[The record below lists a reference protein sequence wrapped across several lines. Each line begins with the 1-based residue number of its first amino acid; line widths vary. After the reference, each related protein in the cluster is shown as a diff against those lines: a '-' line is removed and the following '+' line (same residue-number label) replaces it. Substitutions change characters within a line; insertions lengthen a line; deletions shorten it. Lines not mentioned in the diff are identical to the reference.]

1 MPPVS
6 TDLNREILKIALPA
20 IVANI
25 TVPLLGLVDTAI
37 AGHLG
42 DKVFIGA
49 VAVGTMMFNLVYWNM
64 GFLRMS
70 TSGMTAQTYGS
81 GDFKASA
88 RLLGESSALALLISL
103 GVMVL
108 QWPLR
113 LLLLW
118 IIGPSPEV
126 TSLAIT
132 YFNICIW
139 GAPPVLVMMA
149 FKGWLLG
156 MQDSKSAM
164 WVSIMTNVFNI
175 AASVIAVYALGM
187 GFVGVAVGTLV
198 GEWLG
203 LLFAVVLIRRHFPQL
218 RGQMEWRAILR
229 FKGAGRYFRV
239 SRDIFV
245 RSFLIMTVSLAF
257 MSIGA
262 RSGDLILAV
271 NALILQLFTL
281 YSHFMDGV
289 AFAGEAVVGKYYGA
303 GDMPR
308 MRRCVKLL
316 FVWGTVVAAVFTLIY
331 SFPRVAFWLLTDQQ
345 QVIDAA
351 MDYRVWCALIPA
363 AGMAAFVWD
372 GVFISLTKS
381 GGMLLSAVISWAL
394 FFGIYWVTPDA
405 WMNHRLWVAY
415 LSFLTLRG
423 IIQTILYSRYRRRGL
438 LAPGGKAQ

>member
-1 MPPVS
+1 M
-6 TDLNREILKIALPA
+6 NREIFKIALPA
-20 IVANI
+20 IIANI

-103 GVMVL
+103 AVMTL

-132 YFNICIW
+132 YFNICVW
-139 GAPPVLVMMA
+139 GAPPVLAMMA
-149 FKGWLLG
+149 LKGWLLG

-175 AASVIAVYALGM
+175 VASLIAVYALDM
-187 GFVGVAVGTLV
+187 GFVGVAAGTLV

-203 LLFAVVLIRRHFPQL
+203 LLFALLLIRVHFPQL
-218 RGQMEWRAILR
+218 RGQMEWRAIVR

-281 YSHFMDGV
+281 YSHFMDGI

-303 GDMPR
+303 GDMLR
-308 MRRCVKLL
+308 MRRCVRLL
-316 FVWGTVVAAVFTLIY
+316 FVWGAAVAAVFTLAY

-372 GVFISLTKS
+372 GVFISLTRS
-381 GGMLLSAVISWAL
+381 GGMLLSAVISCAL
-394 FFGIYWVTPDA
+394 FFGIYWVTPIA
-405 WMNHRLWVAY
+405 WHNHRLWVAY
-415 LSFLTLRG
+415 LSFLVLRG
-423 IIQTILYSRYRRRGL
+423 IIQTILYGRYRRLGQM
-438 LAPGGKAQ
+438 A

>member
-1 MPPVS
+1 M
-6 TDLNREILKIALPA
+6 NREILRIALPA

-42 DKVFIGA
+42 NKVFIGA
-49 VAVGTMMFNLVYWNM
+49 VAVGAMMFNLVYWNF

-70 TSGMTAQTYGS
+70 TSGMTAQACGS
-81 GDFKASA
+81 GDVNESA
-88 RLLGESSALALLISL
+88 KLLGESTALAAVISAIII
-103 GVMVL
+103 VL
-108 QWPLR
+108 QWPIR

-126 TSLAIT
+126 TSLAVT
-132 YFNICIW
+132 YFSICIW
-139 GAPPVLVMMA
+139 GVPPVLVMMA

-156 MQDSKSAM
+156 MQDSQSAM
-164 WVSIMTNVFNI
+164 WISIMTNVFNI
-175 AASVIAVYALGM
+175 GASLLCVYLFKM
-187 GFVGVAVGTLV
+187 GFTGIAVGTMV

-203 LLFAVVLIRRHFPQL
+203 LLYAVLTVRRKFPRL
-218 RGQMEWRAILR
+218 AAMVAWRRVWR

-245 RSFLIMTVSLAF
+245 RSFLLMTVSLAF
-257 MSIGA
+257 VSIGA

-281 YSHFMDGV
+281 YSHFMDGI
-289 AFAGEAVVGKYYGA
+289 AFAGEAVVGKYYGM
-303 GDMPR
+303 GDMQR
-308 MRRCVKLL
+308 MRRCVRLL
-316 FVWGTVVAAVFTLIY
+316 FLWGLGVAAVFTLVY

-345 QVIDAA
+345 PVIDAA

-372 GVFISLTKS
+372 GVFISLTRS
-381 GGMLLSAVISWAL
+381 MGMLISASIAWSL
-394 FFGIYWVTPDA
+394 FFIIYWVTPLE
-405 WMNHRLWVAY
+405 WGNNRLWVAY
-415 LSFLTLRG
+415 LSFLALRG
-423 IIQTILYSRYRRRGL
+423 LIQTILY
-438 LAPGGKAQ
+438 GGYLHHGVLEKPQH

>member
-1 MPPVS
+1 M
-6 TDLNREILKIALPA
+6 NREILRIALPA

-103 GVMVL
+103 GVMAL

-156 MQDSKSAM
+156 MQDSKGAM

-175 AASVIAVYALGM
+175 VMSVIAVYALDM
-187 GFVGVAVGTLV
+187 GFMGVAVGTLV

-203 LLFAVVLIRRHFPQL
+203 LLYAVVLVHRHFPQL
-218 RGQMEWRAILR
+218 RGQMEWRAVVR

-239 SRDIFV
+239 SRDIFI
-245 RSFLIMTVSLAF
+245 RSFLVMTVSLAF
-257 MSIGA
+257 VSIGA

-281 YSHFMDGV
+281 YSHFMDGI

-308 MRRCVKLL
+308 MSRCVKLL
-316 FVWGTVVAAVFTLIY
+316 FWWGAAVAAVFTLIY

-372 GVFISLTKS
+372 GVFISLTRS
-381 GGMLLSAVISWAL
+381 GGMLLSATISWAL
-394 FFGIYWVTPDA
+394 FFGVYEVTPEA
-405 WMNHRLWVAY
+405 WQNHRLWVAY
-415 LSFLTLRG
+415 LTFLTLRG
-423 IIQTILYSRYRRRGL
+423 IIQTILYCRYRRRGL
-438 LAPGGKAQ
+438 LAPQ

>member
-1 MPPVS
+1 M
-6 TDLNREILKIALPA
+6 NREILKIALPA

-42 DKVFIGA
+42 DKMFIGA
-49 VAVGTMMFNLVYWNM
+49 VAVGAMMFNLVYWNF

-81 GDFKASA
+81 GDFQQSA
-88 RLLGESSALALLISL
+88 KLLGESTALAALVSAIII
-103 GVMVL
+103 VL
-108 QWPLR
+108 QWPIR

-139 GAPPVLVMMA
+139 GVPPVLVMMA
-149 FKGWLLG
+149 LKGWLLG

-164 WVSIMTNVFNI
+164 WISIMTNVFNI
-175 AASVIAVYALGM
+175 AASLVCVYLLKM
-187 GFVGVAVGTLV
+187 GFTGIAVGTLA

-203 LLFAVVLIRRHFPQL
+203 LMYAALTVQHKFPRLDGMLDWRRV
-218 RGQMEWRAILR
+218 WR

-245 RSFLIMTVSLAF
+245 RSFLLMTVSLAF
-257 MSIGA
+257 VSIGA

-281 YSHFMDGV
+281 YSHFMDGI
-289 AFAGEAVVGKYYGA
+289 AFAGEAVVGKYYGM
-303 GDMPR
+303 GDTAR
-308 MRRCVKLL
+308 MRRCVRLL
-316 FVWGTVVAAVFTLIY
+316 FCWGLAVAAVFTLVY
-331 SFPRVAFWLLTDQQ
+331 SFPRFAFWLLTDQQ
-345 QVIDAA
+345 SVIDAA
-351 MDYRVWCALIPA
+351 MDYRLWCALIPA

-372 GVFISLTKS
+372 GVFISLTRS
-381 GGMLLSAVISWAL
+381 GGMLLSAFIAWTL
-394 FFGIYWVTPDA
+394 FFIIYWITPTE
-405 WMNHRLWVAY
+405 WGNNRLWIAY
-415 LSFLTLRG
+415 LSFLALRG
-423 IIQTILYSRYRRRGL
+423 IIQTVLYSSYLKRETL
-438 LAPGGKAQ
+438 

>member
-1 MPPVS
+1 M
-6 TDLNREILKIALPA
+6 NREIFKIALPA
-20 IVANI
+20 IIANI

-103 GVMVL
+103 AVMTL

-132 YFNICIW
+132 YFNICVW
-139 GAPPVLVMMA
+139 GAPPVLAMMA
-149 FKGWLLG
+149 LKGWLLG

-175 AASVIAVYALGM
+175 VASLIAVYALDM
-187 GFVGVAVGTLV
+187 GFVGVAAGTLV

-203 LLFAVVLIRRHFPQL
+203 LLFALLLIRVHFPQL
-218 RGQMEWRAILR
+218 RGQMEWRAIVR

-281 YSHFMDGV
+281 YSHFMDGI

-303 GDMPR
+303 GDMLR
-308 MRRCVKLL
+308 MRRCVRLL
-316 FVWGTVVAAVFTLIY
+316 FVWGAAVAAVFTLAY

-372 GVFISLTKS
+372 GVFISLTRS

-394 FFGIYWVTPDA
+394 FFGIYWVTPVA
-405 WMNHRLWVAY
+405 WQNHRLWVAY
-415 LSFLTLRG
+415 LSFLVLRG
-423 IIQTILYSRYRRRGL
+423 VIQTILYSRYRGL
-438 LAPGGKAQ
+438 GQMA

>member
-1 MPPVS
+1 M
-6 TDLNREILKIALPA
+6 NREIFKIALPA
-20 IVANI
+20 IIANI

-103 GVMVL
+103 AVMTL

-132 YFNICIW
+132 YFNICVW
-139 GAPPVLVMMA
+139 GAPPVLAMMA
-149 FKGWLLG
+149 LKGWLLG

-175 AASVIAVYALGM
+175 VASLIAVYALDM
-187 GFVGVAVGTLV
+187 GFVGVAAGTLV

-203 LLFAVVLIRRHFPQL
+203 LLFALLLIRVHFPQL
-218 RGQMEWRAILR
+218 RGQMEWRAIVR

-281 YSHFMDGV
+281 YSHFMDGI

-303 GDMPR
+303 GDMLR
-308 MRRCVKLL
+308 MRRCVRLL
-316 FVWGTVVAAVFTLIY
+316 FVWGAAVAAVFTLAY

-372 GVFISLTKS
+372 GVFISLTRS

-394 FFGIYWVTPDA
+394 FFGIYWVTPVA
-405 WMNHRLWVAY
+405 WHNHRLWVAY
-415 LSFLTLRG
+415 LSFLVLRG
-423 IIQTILYSRYRRRGL
+423 IIQTILYSRYRGL
-438 LAPGGKAQ
+438 GQMA

>member
-1 MPPVS
+1 M
-6 TDLNREILKIALPA
+6 NREIFKIALPA
-20 IVANI
+20 IIANI

-103 GVMVL
+103 AVMTL

-132 YFNICIW
+132 YFNICVW
-139 GAPPVLVMMA
+139 GAPPVLAMMA
-149 FKGWLLG
+149 LKGWLLG

-175 AASVIAVYALGM
+175 VASLIAVYALDM
-187 GFVGVAVGTLV
+187 GFVGVAAGTLV

-203 LLFAVVLIRRHFPQL
+203 LLFALLLIRVHFPQL
-218 RGQMEWRAILR
+218 RGQMEWRAIVR

-281 YSHFMDGV
+281 YSHFMDGI

-303 GDMPR
+303 GDMLR
-308 MRRCVKLL
+308 MRRCVRLL
-316 FVWGTVVAAVFTLIY
+316 FVWGAAVAAVFTLAY

-372 GVFISLTKS
+372 GVFISLTRS

-394 FFGIYWVTPDA
+394 FFGIYWVTPVA
-405 WMNHRLWVAY
+405 WHNHRLWVAY
-415 LSFLTLRG
+415 LSFLVLRG
-423 IIQTILYSRYRRRGL
+423 IIQTILYGRYRRLGQM
-438 LAPGGKAQ
+438 A

>member
-1 MPPVS
+1 M
-6 TDLNREILKIALPA
+6 NREIFKIALPA
-20 IVANI
+20 IIANI

-103 GVMVL
+103 AVMTL

-132 YFNICIW
+132 YFNICVW
-139 GAPPVLVMMA
+139 GAPPVLAMMA
-149 FKGWLLG
+149 LKGWLLG

-175 AASVIAVYALGM
+175 VASLIAVYALDM
-187 GFVGVAVGTLV
+187 GFVGVAAGTLV

-203 LLFAVVLIRRHFPQL
+203 LLFALLLIRVHFPQL
-218 RGQMEWRAILR
+218 REQMEWRAIVR

-281 YSHFMDGV
+281 YSHFMDGI

-303 GDMPR
+303 GDMLR
-308 MRRCVKLL
+308 MRRCVRLL
-316 FVWGTVVAAVFTLIY
+316 FVWGAAVAAVFTLAY

-372 GVFISLTKS
+372 GVFISLTRS

-394 FFGIYWVTPDA
+394 FFGIYWVTPVA
-405 WMNHRLWVAY
+405 WQNHRLWVAY
-415 LSFLTLRG
+415 LSFLVLRG
-423 IIQTILYSRYRRRGL
+423 VIQTILYSRYRGL
-438 LAPGGKAQ
+438 GQMA

>member
-1 MPPVS
+1 M
-6 TDLNREILKIALPA
+6 NREIFKIALPA
-20 IVANI
+20 IIANI

-103 GVMVL
+103 AVMTL

-126 TSLAIT
+126 SSLAIT
-132 YFNICIW
+132 YFNICVW
-139 GAPPVLVMMA
+139 GAPPVLAMMA
-149 FKGWLLG
+149 LKGWLLG

-175 AASVIAVYALGM
+175 VASLIAVYALDM
-187 GFVGVAVGTLV
+187 GFVGVAAGTLV

-203 LLFAVVLIRRHFPQL
+203 LLFALLLIRVHFPQL
-218 RGQMEWRAILR
+218 RGQMEWRAIVR

-281 YSHFMDGV
+281 YSHFMDGI

-303 GDMPR
+303 GDMLR
-308 MRRCVKLL
+308 MRRCVRLL
-316 FVWGTVVAAVFTLIY
+316 FVWGAAVAAVFTLAY

-372 GVFISLTKS
+372 GVFISLTRS

-394 FFGIYWVTPDA
+394 FFGIYWVTPVA
-405 WMNHRLWVAY
+405 WQNHRLWVAY
-415 LSFLTLRG
+415 LSFLVLRG
-423 IIQTILYSRYRRRGL
+423 VIQTILYSRYRGL
-438 LAPGGKAQ
+438 GQMA

>member
-1 MPPVS
+1 M
-6 TDLNREILKIALPA
+6 NREILKIALPA

-49 VAVGTMMFNLVYWNM
+49 VAVGTMMFNLVYWNF

-81 GDFKASA
+81 GDFKESA
-88 RLLGESSALALLISL
+88 KLLGESTALAALVSAII
-103 GVMVL
+103 VVL
-108 QWPLR
+108 QWPIR

-132 YFNICIW
+132 YFTICIW
-139 GAPPVLVMMA
+139 GVPPVLVMMA
-149 FKGWLLG
+149 LKGWLLG
-156 MQDSKSAM
+156 MQDSQGAM
-164 WVSIMTNVFNI
+164 WISIMTNVFNI
-175 AASVIAVYALGM
+175 AASLVCVYPLRM
-187 GFVGVAVGTLV
+187 GFAGIAVGTLA

-203 LLFAVVLIRRHFPQL
+203 LLFAARTVQRKFPRLNGLLDWRRV
-218 RGQMEWRAILR
+218 WR

-245 RSFLIMTVSLAF
+245 RSFLLMTVSLAF
-257 MSIGA
+257 VSIGA

-281 YSHFMDGV
+281 YSHFMDGI
-289 AFAGEAVVGKYYGA
+289 AFAGEAVVGKYYGM
-303 GDMPR
+303 GDIPR
-308 MRRCVKLL
+308 MRRCVRLL
-316 FVWGTVVAAVFTLIY
+316 FLWGLAVAAVFTLVY
-331 SFPRVAFWLLTDQQ
+331 SFPRFAFGLLTDQQ
-345 QVIDAA
+345 NVIDAA
-351 MDYRVWCALIPA
+351 MDYRLWCALIPA

-372 GVFISLTKS
+372 GVFISLTRS
-381 GGMLLSAVISWAL
+381 DGMLLSALIAWVM
-394 FFGIYWVTPDA
+394 FFAIYWATPA
-405 WMNHRLWVAY
+405 SWGNNRLWVAY
-415 LSFLTLRG
+415 LSFLALRG
-423 IIQTILYSRYRRRGL
+423 IIQTILYSNFSI
-438 LAPGGKAQ
+438 KTTHTT

>member
-1 MPPVS
+1 M
-6 TDLNREILKIALPA
+6 NREIFKIALPA
-20 IVANI
+20 IIANI

-103 GVMVL
+103 AVMTL

-132 YFNICIW
+132 YFNICVW
-139 GAPPVLVMMA
+139 GAPPVLAMMA
-149 FKGWLLG
+149 LKGWLLG

-175 AASVIAVYALGM
+175 VASLIAVYALDM
-187 GFVGVAVGTLV
+187 GFVGVAAGTLV

-203 LLFAVVLIRRHFPQL
+203 LLFALLLIRVHFPQL
-218 RGQMEWRAILR
+218 RGQMEWRAIVR

-281 YSHFMDGV
+281 YSHFMDGI

-303 GDMPR
+303 GDMLR
-308 MRRCVKLL
+308 MRRCVRLL
-316 FVWGTVVAAVFTLIY
+316 FVWGAAVAAVFTLAY

-363 AGMAAFVWD
+363 TGMAAFVWD
-372 GVFISLTKS
+372 GVFISLTRS

-394 FFGIYWVTPDA
+394 FFGIYWVTPVA
-405 WMNHRLWVAY
+405 WQNHRLWVAY
-415 LSFLTLRG
+415 LSFLVLRG
-423 IIQTILYSRYRRRGL
+423 VIQTILYSRYRGL
-438 LAPGGKAQ
+438 GQMA

>member
-1 MPPVS
+1 M
-6 TDLNREILKIALPA
+6 NREIFKIALPA
-20 IVANI
+20 IIANI

-103 GVMVL
+103 AVMTL

-132 YFNICIW
+132 YFNICVW
-139 GAPPVLVMMA
+139 GAPPVLAMMA
-149 FKGWLLG
+149 LKGWLLG

-175 AASVIAVYALGM
+175 VASLIAVYALDM
-187 GFVGVAVGTLV
+187 GFVGVAAGTLV

-203 LLFAVVLIRRHFPQL
+203 LLFALLLIRVHFPQL
-218 RGQMEWRAILR
+218 RGQMEWRAIVR

-281 YSHFMDGV
+281 YSHFMDGI

-303 GDMPR
+303 GDMLR
-308 MRRCVKLL
+308 MRRCVRLL
-316 FVWGTVVAAVFTLIY
+316 FVWGAAVAAVFTLAY

-372 GVFISLTKS
+372 GVFISLTRS

-394 FFGIYWVTPDA
+394 FFGIYWVTPVA
-405 WMNHRLWVAY
+405 WQNHRLWVAY
-415 LSFLTLRG
+415 LSFLVLRG
-423 IIQTILYSRYRRRGL
+423 IIQTILYGRYRRLGQM
-438 LAPGGKAQ
+438 A

>member
-1 MPPVS
+1 MKEGM
-6 TDLNREILKIALPA
+6 NREILRIALPA
-20 IVANI
+20 IIANI

-42 DKVFIGA
+42 NKVFIGA
-49 VAVGTMMFNLVYWNM
+49 VAVGAMMFNLVYWNF

-70 TSGMTAQTYGS
+70 TSGMTAQTCGS
-81 GDFKASA
+81 GDFKESA
-88 RLLGESSALALLISL
+88 KLLGESTALAVLVSAIIIA
-103 GVMVL
+103 L
-108 QWPLR
+108 QWPIR

-132 YFNICIW
+132 YFTICIW
-139 GAPPVLVMMA
+139 GVPPVLVMMA

-164 WVSIMTNVFNI
+164 WISIMTNIFNI
-175 AASVIAVYALGM
+175 GASLICVYLLKM
-187 GFVGVAVGTLV
+187 GFVGIAVGTMA

-203 LLFAVVLIRRHFPQL
+203 LLYAALTVQHKFPRLNGLLDWRRV
-218 RGQMEWRAILR
+218 WR
-229 FKGAGRYFRV
+229 FKGAGRYFKV

-245 RSFLIMTVSLAF
+245 RSFLLMTVSLAF
-257 MSIGA
+257 VSIGA

-281 YSHFMDGV
+281 YSHFMDGI
-289 AFAGEAVVGKYYGA
+289 AFAGEAVVGKYYGM
-303 GDMPR
+303 GDMGR
-308 MRRCVKLL
+308 MRRCVRLL
-316 FVWGTVVAAVFTLIY
+316 FGWGLAVATVFTLIY
-331 SFPRVAFWLLTDQQ
+331 SFPRIAFWLLTDQQ
-345 QVIDAA
+345 SVIEAA

-381 GGMLLSAVISWAL
+381 GGMLISASIAWSL
-394 FFGIYWVTPDA
+394 FFVIYWLTPGE
-405 WMNHRLWVAY
+405 WGNNRLWIAY
-415 LSFLTLRG
+415 LSFLALRG
-423 IIQTILYSRYRRRGL
+423 IIQTILYNGYLRSGL
-438 LAPGGKAQ
+438 LKNKA